1 MAGLKIN
8 KKVAKEV
15 KIEDKDIKI
24 KDNSNSDNST
34 ESDSIDIDINFGE
47 LKSSIDEAE
56 EGDNDESF
64 EDVDE
69 NSNKKTKIK
78 IIAIGGVVLIFIAVG
93 VVALIGSKGVK
104 NEDMSPVGGVVV
116 DDAMIDD
123 GLGSEEEQT
132 EEDTPTEE
140 AQDPAESTSNAASDA
155 KKEDKVVYENAML
168 GLALKYPS
176 NWYVE
181 ERADVLLN
189 MVQST
194 NVNGDIDLF
203 TNEVKLA
210 GVVMDFSA
218 RDELGTKISLGVS
231 PLVITG
237 DTQVADISSLSDI
250 ISVGTASQIDEQ
262 IKNNI
267 ASGGGTLLSSV
278 PSVVKDIGNYKVIQS
293 AYQFEKNGIKMDV
306 IQLLVPYGVNNIV
319 LTGTSKVGSNSINKE
334 EVMINMLGSLGKVG
348 DVELGTEES
357 VEESTVDNAVNNVGN
372 EPKEDGES
380 N

>member
-15 KIEDKDIKI
+15 KIDDKDIKI

-34 ESDSIDIDINFGE
+34 ESDSTDIDINFGE

-116 DDAMIDD
+116 DDVMIDD

-140 AQDPAESTSNAASDA
+140 SQDPSESTSNAASDA

-319 LTGTSKVGSNSINKE
+319 LTGTSKVGSNPINKE